1 MRAKRLLRSFPM
13 KLWIILAAIVA
24 ITFFSNDFGL
34 VDIQKTAIILAAG
47 IDRTADGFSLTAQIA
62 VPKGSDRTTGGTS
75 SVEIEGQ
82 GATVSDCISAIYT
95 KTGWVPKLVFCDL
108 VLLGEEAA
116 RANAFDALDFFLRN
130 EYAPDSCLL
139 AVCEGTAAETLK
151 ATSAI
156 DDASSLALEKLFSD
170 AAKKSGRVMTTT
182 LREFAIGY
190 YGRSESGYM
199 PYVRMIDQN
208 GAQGGSGSSGN
219 TGGSGGQ
226 SAAGGQS
233 GQEMIFSAEQTAVF
247 SQGRMTDVLT
257 EAETFAFSLLKGNVY
272 GGTLPSDG
280 ITLAVLRNDGSVS
293 LAEEPTLQA
302 TLSVDLKVRLA
313 GRDAPSSLEN
323 VAKDSVTE
331 EELSAAESALR
342 GAIGSLWERCAQS
355 ECDLFNLRR
364 TLYRRSAA
372 AYGTWKPLSQI
383 GTEIRVRIE
392 GLR

>member
-1 MRAKRLLRSFPM
+1 
-13 KLWIILAAIVA
+13 
-24 ITFFSNDFGL
+24 
-34 VDIQKTAIILAAG
+34 
-47 IDRTADGFSLTAQIA
+47 
-62 VPKGSDRTTGGTS
+62 
-75 SVEIEGQ
+75 
-82 GATVSDCISAIYT
+82 
-95 KTGWVPKLVFCDL
+95 
-108 VLLGEEAA
+108 
-116 RANAFDALDFFLRN
+116 
-130 EYAPDSCLL
+130 
-139 AVCEGTAAETLK
+139 
-151 ATSAI
+151 
-156 DDASSLALEKLFSD
+156 
-170 AAKKSGRVMTTT
+170 
-182 LREFAIGY
+182 
-190 YGRSESGYM
+190 
-199 PYVRMIDQN
+199 
-208 GAQGGSGSSGN
+208 
-219 TGGSGGQ
+219 
-226 SAAGGQS
+226 
-233 GQEMIFSAEQTAVF
+233 MIFSAEQTAVF

-313 GRDAPSSLEN
+313 GRDAPSSPEN
-323 VAKDSVTE
+323 VAKGSVTE
-331 EELSAAESALR
+331 EELAAAESALR

>member
-1 MRAKRLLRSFPM
+1 MRAKRFLRSFPM

-82 GATVSDCISAIYT
+82 GATVSDCISAIYA

-116 RANAFDALDFFLRN
+116 RENAFDALDFFLRN

-139 AVCEGTAAETLK
+139 AVCEGTAADTLK

-190 YGRSESGYM
+190 YGRSASGYM
-199 PYVRMIDQN
+199 PYVHMTSQN
-208 GAQGGSGSSGN
+208 GAQGGSGGQN
-219 TGGSGGQ
+219 AAGGQ
-226 SAAGGQS
+226 SAAGGQG

-342 GAIGSLWERCAQS
+342 GAISALWERCAQS

-372 AYGTWKPLSQI
+372 AYGKWKDTALSQI

>member
-1 MRAKRLLRSFPM
+1 M
-13 KLWIILAAIVA
+13 
-24 ITFFSNDFGL
+24 
-34 VDIQKTAIILAAG
+34 
-47 IDRTADGFSLTAQIA
+47 
-62 VPKGSDRTTGGTS
+62 
-75 SVEIEGQ
+75 
-82 GATVSDCISAIYT
+82 
-95 KTGWVPKLVFCDL
+95 PKLVFCDL

-190 YGRSESGYM
+190 YGRSASGYM
-199 PYVRMIDQN
+199 PYVRMSSQS
-208 GAQGGSGSSGN
+208 GAQGGSGGQN
-219 TGGSGGQ
+219 AAGGQ
-226 SAAGGQS
+226 GAAGGQS

-331 EELSAAESALR
+331 EELAAAESALR

>member
-190 YGRSESGYM
+190 YGRSASGYM
-199 PYVRMIDQN
+199 PYVRMSSQS
-208 GAQGGSGSSGN
+208 GAQGGSGGQN
-219 TGGSGGQ
+219 AAGGQ
-226 SAAGGQS
+226 GAAGGQS

-313 GRDAPSSLEN
+313 GRDAPSSPEN

-331 EELSAAESALR
+331 EELAAAESALR

-355 ECDLFNLRR
+355 GCDLFNLRR

>member
-1 MRAKRLLRSFPM
+1 MRAKRFLRSFPM

-82 GATVSDCISAIYT
+82 GATVSDCISAIYA

-190 YGRSESGYM
+190 YGRSASGYM
-199 PYVRMIDQN
+199 PYVRMSSQS
-208 GAQGGSGSSGN
+208 GAQGGSGGQN
-219 TGGSGGQ
+219 AAGGQ
-226 SAAGGQS
+226 GAAGGQS

-280 ITLAVLRNDGSVS
+280 ITLSVLRNDGSVS

-331 EELSAAESALR
+331 EELAAAESALR

>member
-1 MRAKRLLRSFPM
+1 MRAKRFLHSFPM

-82 GATVSDCISAIYT
+82 GATVSDCISAIYAM
-95 KTGWVPKLVFCDL
+95 TGWVPKLVFCDL

-199 PYVRMIDQN
+199 PYVRMSSQS
-208 GAQGGSGSSGN
+208 GAQGGSG
-219 TGGSGGQ
+219 GQ
-226 SAAGGQS
+226 NAAGGR
-233 GQEMIFSAEQTAVF
+233 GGGGGGGG
-247 SQGRMTDVLT
+247 GRPP
-257 EAETFAFSLLKGNVY
+257 
-272 GGTLPSDG
+272 LPLPCRGDDG
-280 ITLAVLRNDGSVS
+280 
-293 LAEEPTLQA
+293 
-302 TLSVDLKVRLA
+302 K
-313 GRDAPSSLEN
+313 
-323 VAKDSVTE
+323 
-331 EELSAAESALR
+331 
-342 GAIGSLWERCAQS
+342 
-355 ECDLFNLRR
+355 
-364 TLYRRSAA
+364 
-372 AYGTWKPLSQI
+372 
-383 GTEIRVRIE
+383 
-392 GLR
+392 

>member
-82 GATVSDCISAIYT
+82 GATVSDCISAIYA

-116 RANAFDALDFFLRN
+116 RENAFDALDFFLRN

-190 YGRSESGYM
+190 YGRSASGYM
-199 PYVRMIDQN
+199 PYVRMSSQS
-208 GAQGGSGSSGN
+208 GAQGGSGGQN
-219 TGGSGGQ
+219 AAGGQ
-226 SAAGGQS
+226 GAAGGQS

-293 LAEEPTLQA
+293 LAEEPTIQA

-313 GRDAPSSLEN
+313 GRDAPSSPEN

-331 EELSAAESALR
+331 EELAAAESALR
-342 GAIGSLWERCAQS
+342 GAISALWERCAQS

>member
-1 MRAKRLLRSFPM
+1 MRAKRFLRSFPM

-199 PYVRMIDQN
+199 PYVRMLSQN
-208 GAQGGSGSSGN
+208 GAQGGSGGQN
-219 TGGSGGQ
+219 AAGGQ
-226 SAAGGQS
+226 GAAGGQS

-293 LAEEPTLQA
+293 LTEEPTLQA

-355 ECDLFNLRR
+355 GCDLFNLRR

>member
-1 MRAKRLLRSFPM
+1 MRAKRFLRSFPM

-82 GATVSDCISAIYT
+82 GATVSDCISAIYA

-116 RANAFDALDFFLRN
+116 RENAFDALDFFLRN
-130 EYAPDSCLL
+130 EYVPDSCLL

-190 YGRSESGYM
+190 YGRSASGYM
-199 PYVRMIDQN
+199 PYVRMTSQN
-208 GAQGGSGSSGN
+208 GAQGGSGGQN
-219 TGGSGGQ
+219 AAGGQ
-226 SAAGGQS
+226 SAAGGQG

-342 GAIGSLWERCAQS
+342 GAISALWERCAQS

-372 AYGTWKPLSQI
+372 AYGKWKDTPLSQI

>member
-82 GATVSDCISAIYT
+82 GATVSDCISAIYA

-190 YGRSESGYM
+190 YGRSASGYM
-199 PYVRMIDQN
+199 PYVRMSSQS
-208 GAQGGSGSSGN
+208 GAQGGSGGQN
-219 TGGSGGQ
+219 AAGGQ
-226 SAAGGQS
+226 GAAGGQS

-313 GRDAPSSLEN
+313 GRDAPSPLEN

-331 EELSAAESALR
+331 EELAAAESALR

>member
-82 GATVSDCISAIYT
+82 GATVSDCISAIYA

-116 RANAFDALDFFLRN
+116 RENAFDALDFFLRN

-190 YGRSESGYM
+190 YGRSASGYM
-199 PYVRMIDQN
+199 PYVRMSSQS
-208 GAQGGSGSSGN
+208 GAQGGSGGQN
-219 TGGSGGQ
+219 AAGGQ
-226 SAAGGQS
+226 GAAGGQS

-313 GRDAPSSLEN
+313 GRDAPSSPEN

-331 EELSAAESALR
+331 EELAAAESALR

>member
-1 MRAKRLLRSFPM
+1 MRAKRFLRSFPM
-13 KLWIILAAIVA
+13 KLWIIMAAIVA

-82 GATVSDCISAIYT
+82 GATVSDCISAIYA

-116 RANAFDALDFFLRN
+116 RENAFDALDFFLRN

-190 YGRSESGYM
+190 YGRSASGYM
-199 PYVRMIDQN
+199 PYVRMSSQS
-208 GAQGGSGSSGN
+208 GAQGGSGGQN
-219 TGGSGGQ
+219 AAGGQ
-226 SAAGGQS
+226 GAAGGQS

-313 GRDAPSSLEN
+313 GRDAPSSPEN

-331 EELSAAESALR
+331 EELAAAESALR

>member
-82 GATVSDCISAIYT
+82 GATVSDCISAIYA

-116 RANAFDALDFFLRN
+116 RENAFDALDFFLRN

-190 YGRSESGYM
+190 YGRSASGYM
-199 PYVRMIDQN
+199 PYVRMSSQS
-208 GAQGGSGSSGN
+208 GAQGGSGGQSAA
-219 TGGSGGQ
+219 GGQ
-226 SAAGGQS
+226 GAAGGQS

-313 GRDAPSSLEN
+313 GRDAPSSPEN

-331 EELSAAESALR
+331 EELAAAESALR

-355 ECDLFNLRR
+355 GCDLFNLRR

>member
-82 GATVSDCISAIYT
+82 GATVSDCISAIYA

-116 RANAFDALDFFLRN
+116 RENAFDALDFFLRN

-190 YGRSESGYM
+190 YGRSASGYM
-199 PYVRMIDQN
+199 PYVRMSSQS
-208 GAQGGSGSSGN
+208 GAQGGSGGQN
-219 TGGSGGQ
+219 AAGGQ
-226 SAAGGQS
+226 GAAGGQS

-293 LAEEPTLQA
+293 LTEEPTLQA

-313 GRDAPSSLEN
+313 GRDAPSSPEN

-331 EELSAAESALR
+331 EELAAAESALR

>member
-82 GATVSDCISAIYT
+82 GATVSDCISAIYA

-116 RANAFDALDFFLRN
+116 RENAFDALDFFLRN

-190 YGRSESGYM
+190 YGRSASGYM
-199 PYVRMIDQN
+199 PYVRMSSQS
-208 GAQGGSGSSGN
+208 GAQGGSGGQN
-219 TGGSGGQ
+219 AAGGQ
-226 SAAGGQS
+226 GAAGGQS

-331 EELSAAESALR
+331 EELAAAESALR
-342 GAIGSLWERCAQS
+342 GAIGSLWERCVQS

>member
-82 GATVSDCISAIYT
+82 GATVSDCISAIYA

-116 RANAFDALDFFLRN
+116 RENAFDALDFFLRN

-190 YGRSESGYM
+190 YGRSASGYM
-199 PYVRMIDQN
+199 PYVRMSSQS
-208 GAQGGSGSSGN
+208 GAQGGSDGQN
-219 TGGSGGQ
+219 AAGGQ
-226 SAAGGQS
+226 GAAGGQS

>member
-1 MRAKRLLRSFPM
+1 MRAKRFFFFFPM

-82 GATVSDCISAIYT
+82 GATVSDCISAIYA

-190 YGRSESGYM
+190 YGRSASGYM
-199 PYVRMIDQN
+199 PYVRMTSQS
-208 GAQGGSGSSGN
+208 GAQGGSGGQN
-219 TGGSGGQ
+219 AAGGQ
-226 SAAGGQS
+226 GAAGGQS

-313 GRDAPSSLEN
+313 GRGAPSSPEN

-331 EELSAAESALR
+331 EELAAAESALR
-342 GAIGSLWERCAQS
+342 GAVSALWERCAQS